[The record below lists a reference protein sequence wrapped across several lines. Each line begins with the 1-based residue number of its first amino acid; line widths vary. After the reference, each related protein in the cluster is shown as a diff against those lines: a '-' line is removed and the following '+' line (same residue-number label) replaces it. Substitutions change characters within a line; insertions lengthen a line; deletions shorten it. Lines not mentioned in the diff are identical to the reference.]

1 MPNARI
7 LVVDDEPDIRELVS
21 DILDDEGYQVTTA
34 ENGETAK
41 QAYRSVDADLILLD
55 IWMPDIDGIS
65 LLAEWGELGPLKCPV
80 VILSGHGTVETAV
93 EATRLGAFDF
103 IEKPLSM
110 AKLLLTVNKALE
122 QAAMPKAKRGADSN
136 QSAPIGTSLVM
147 QDTRRRA
154 EQAAQH
160 GANILITGEAGSGRE
175 TLARYVH
182 ARSGRRDHSF
192 VVMNASQLQE
202 ERLRE
207 QLCGQAA
214 DDGSYQPGLLAEAG
228 EGTLYISD
236 VAALSRATQS
246 LLAQILEAG
255 HYQAAG
261 QDEDRPVSA
270 RIIAACSTS
279 PDRLVSSGD
288 LNEDL
293 YFRLNVL
300 PLTSPPLRDHA
311 EDIPDLVRHFADF
324 FPVQED
330 LPYRSFPV
338 AVQNRLRNHPWPGNI
353 KQLKNVIQRLLI
365 LGDGNEVSMTE
376 VEEALDES
384 AEEVGTIAGE
394 YPEAFNL
401 PLREAREHFERE
413 YLIFQLKRAE
423 GSVGKL
429 AEVVGMER
437 THLYRKLRALE
448 IDPKQVIKE

>member
-34 ENGETAK
+34 ENGEAARE
-41 QAYRSVDADLILLD
+41 AYRSTEADLILLD

-122 QAAMPKAKRGADSN
+122 QAAMPRTKAAADSSH
-136 QSAPIGTSLVM
+136 SAPIGTSLVM

-182 ARSGRRDHSF
+182 ARSGRRDHPF

-207 QLCGQAA
+207 QLCGRMEN
-214 DDGSYQPGLLAEAG
+214 GEYQPGLLSDAG

-236 VAALSRATQS
+236 VAALSDATQAM
-246 LLAQILEAG
+246 LAQILEAG
-255 HYQAAG
+255 QYQAAG
-261 QDEDRPVSA
+261 DDEDRPVSA
-270 RIIAACSTS
+270 RIIAACGVA
-279 PDRLVSSGD
+279 PDRLVSQGD
-288 LNEDL
+288 MNEDL

-300 PLTSPPLRDHA
+300 PLTSPPLREHA
-311 EDIPDLVRHFADF
+311 EDVPDLVRHFADF
-324 FPVQED
+324 FPVQEN

-353 KQLKNVIQRLLI
+353 KQLKNVIQRLLV
-365 LGDGNEVSMTE
+365 LGDGDEVSLNE

-429 AEVVGMER
+429 ADVVGMER

-448 IDPKQVIKE
+448 IDPKQVVRD